1 MSNYDKVDC
10 QEKVE
15 SRLSELFDQLV
26 PAVGHCKTVAGE
38 IVRACNRVVYRWF
51 NDGDMVGTGY
61 GNITVNPACRFLADK
76 CRPFSVNC
84 YIFDMLPGSYPRIYA
99 IEGEYHALL
108 FQDME
113 RIIKMLDEHPELF
126 SKDNT
131 EDMHDYLKSIDEE
144 EERTDWAEDDDYD
157 EEEY

>member
-1 MSNYDKVDC
+1 MSKYDKVDC

-15 SRLSELFDQLV
+15 SRLSELFNQLV
-26 PAVGHCKTVAGE
+26 PAKGHCKTVAGE
-38 IVRACNRVVYRWF
+38 IVRACNRMVYRWF

-76 CRPFSVNC
+76 CSPFGVSCN
-84 YIFDMLPGSYPRIYA
+84 IFDMLPGGCPLYVH
-99 IEGEYHALL
+99 EDEYNAVL

-131 EDMHDYLKSIDEE
+131 EDMLDYLESIDVEK
-144 EERTDWAEDDDYD
+144 ERAD
-157 EEEY
+157 